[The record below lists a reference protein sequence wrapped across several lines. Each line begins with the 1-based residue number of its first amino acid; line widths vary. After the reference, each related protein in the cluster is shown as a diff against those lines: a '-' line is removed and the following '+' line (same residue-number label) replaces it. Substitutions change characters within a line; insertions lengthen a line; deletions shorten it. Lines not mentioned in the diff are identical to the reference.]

1 MTVEQPELEA
11 EVSVETKNPKPTG
24 KLKYFWNDCVARRNS
39 SITNQCKYADINIYI
54 LFSIS
59 PPTTLTD

>member
-24 KLKYFWNDCVARRNS
+24 KLKYFWNDCVARRNRLS
-39 SITNQCKYADINIYI
+39 SIINAEEIYI
-54 LFSIS
+54 LYIN
-59 PPTTLTD
+59 LYD